1 MDTSISDDFHDIT
14 SDLHENKYILG
25 LMTIIIVLGSRFI
38 INEIPEIHRET
49 LMYNKILRKIFLF
62 AVFFMATRNFS
73 VSFILTIIIS
83 CIFQLVNHNMETIK
97 KEEIKEKTKEP
108 TPEIIKIKTSPRL
121 PMDNQISITSLT

>member
-1 MDTSISDDFHDIT
+1 MDTSISDDFYDIT

-62 AVFFMATRNFS
+62 AIFFMATRNFS

-83 CIFQLVNHNMETIK
+83 CIFQLVNHNVETIK
-97 KEEIKEKTKEP
+97 KEEKTKEP
-108 TPEIIKIKTSPRL
+108 TPEIIKIKTSPQL

>member
-62 AVFFMATRNFS
+62 AVFFMATRKFS
-73 VSFILTIIIS
+73 VSFILTVVIS
-83 CIFQLVNHNMETIK
+83 CIFQLVNHNVETIK
-97 KEEIKEKTKEP
+97 KEETKEP
-108 TPEIIKIKTSPRL
+108 TPEIIKIKTSPQL
-121 PMDNQISITSLT
+121 PMDNQISITSLM

>member
-1 MDTSISDDFHDIT
+1 MDTSISDDFYDIT

-62 AVFFMATRNFS
+62 AIFFMATRNFS
-73 VSFILTIIIS
+73 VSFILTVIIS
-83 CIFQLVNHNMETIK
+83 CIFQLVNHNVETIK
-97 KEEIKEKTKEP
+97 KEEKTKEP
-108 TPEIIKIKTSPRL
+108 TPEIIKTSPQL

>member
-62 AVFFMATRNFS
+62 AVFFMATRKFS
-73 VSFILTIIIS
+73 VSFILTVVIS
-83 CIFQLVNHNMETIK
+83 CIFQLVNHNVET
-97 KEEIKEKTKEP
+97 KEKTKEP
-108 TPEIIKIKTSPRL
+108 TPGIIKIKTSPQL
-121 PMDNQISITSLT
+121 PMDNQISITSLM